1 MSLLI
6 KHKFHHIRYEMQLK
20 GHAVVPYFLFL
31 YFTCCLRLLLLFFAF
46 VFIDVAATCR
56 AVVAAVSQGD
66 PQGDPGGDIMTAA

>member
-1 MSLLI
+1 
-6 KHKFHHIRYEMQLK
+6 MQLK
-20 GHAVVPYFLFL
+20 GARSGALFFIPLL
-31 YFTCCLRLLLLFFAF
+31 YLLSAFAFFAF

>member
-1 MSLLI
+1 M
-6 KHKFHHIRYEMQLK
+6 
-20 GHAVVPYFLFL
+20 VPYFLFL